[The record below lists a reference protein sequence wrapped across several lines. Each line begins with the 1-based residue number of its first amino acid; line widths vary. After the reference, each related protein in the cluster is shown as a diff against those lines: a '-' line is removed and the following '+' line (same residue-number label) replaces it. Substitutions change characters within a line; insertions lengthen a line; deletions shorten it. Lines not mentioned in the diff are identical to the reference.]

1 MAGDGGTI
9 KTHVPFPTAMEDL
22 DTCKENFSEDCSWF
36 VEEFTKLMLSYKL
49 TWGTYRSSVLHT
61 AALEREI
68 RSLVQP

>member
-22 DTCKENFSEDCSWF
+22 DTCKENFSEDCNWF

-49 TWGTYRSSVLHT
+49 TWGTYSPLFYI
-61 AALEREI
+61 LQ
-68 RSLVQP
+68 L